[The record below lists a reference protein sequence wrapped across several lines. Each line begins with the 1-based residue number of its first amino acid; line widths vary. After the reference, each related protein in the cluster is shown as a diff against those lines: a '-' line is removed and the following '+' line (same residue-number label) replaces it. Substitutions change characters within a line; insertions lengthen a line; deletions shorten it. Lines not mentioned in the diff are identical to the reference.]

1 MQVLVSLIPPVV
13 PRCDVSTMPAMS
25 IQTLIGLKRLSV
37 AKQRLMPQ
45 LSPAQRRELM
55 LAMLTHVTA
64 VARAAALGPV
74 ALATSEP
81 DAAALAKSLGVAAI
95 SDGGLPWNE
104 GLVHALH
111 SVENAPAAVLYL
123 AGDLPLLTVSE
134 VLALAA
140 AAPRRG
146 VVVARARDL
155 GTNALLVIPPD
166 AVAPMFGHPRS
177 SEAHQAAGRDRGLE
191 CVVVDI
197 PGLALDVDTIEDAWD
212 AGVVPRLTETDPER
226 DRG

>member
-1 MQVLVSLIPPVV
+1 MPP
-13 PRCDVSTMPAMS
+13 MS

-45 LSPAQRRELM
+45 LSPVQRRDLM
-55 LAMLTHVTA
+55 LAMLSHVTA
-64 VARAAALGPV
+64 VARAAELGPV
-74 ALATSEP
+74 ALATSDP
-81 DAAALAKSLGVAAI
+81 DADALATALGVAAI

-104 GLVHALH
+104 GLVHALQL
-111 SVENAPAAVLYL
+111 VEEPAAVLYL

-134 VLALAA
+134 VRALAD

-155 GTNALLVIPPD
+155 GTNALLVTPPG
-166 AVAPMFGHPRS
+166 VLAPMFGHLRS
-177 SEAHQAAGRDRGLE
+177 SEAHQAASRDRGLE

-197 PGLALDVDTIEDAWD
+197 PGLALDVDTIEDARD
-212 AGVVPRLTETDPER
+212 AGVLPRLTGTGQER

>member
-1 MQVLVSLIPPVV
+1 MQ
-13 PRCDVSTMPAMS
+13 TMS
-25 IQTLIGLKRLSV
+25 IQTLIGLKRLAV

-45 LSPAQRRELM
+45 LSPAQRRDLM

-64 VARAAALGPV
+64 VARAAELGPV

-81 DAAALAKSLGVAAI
+81 EGPALATSLGVAAI

-104 GLVHALH
+104 GLVHALL
-111 SVENAPAAVLYL
+111 SVEVPAAVLYL
-123 AGDLPLLTVSE
+123 AGDLPLITVSE
-134 VLALAA
+134 LLAIAE

-155 GTNALLVIPPD
+155 GTNALLVTPPR
-166 AVAPMFGHPRS
+166 VLEPMFGHTRS
-177 SEAHQAAGRDRGLE
+177 SEAHQAASRELGLE

-212 AGVVPRLTETDPER
+212 AGVVPRLTETGPGR